1 MRSVAKHS
9 YIKGASGKGRAK
21 AHVDY
26 IQNRRGEDRED
37 GKAREFFSQDKERIQ
52 GREVKQDI
60 DRGERA
66 MVVAH
71 KLILSPGLQNVD
83 MKAYTRDVLKET
95 GREKGL
101 DLDWRAV
108 IHKNTDHDH
117 AHVVVF
123 GKDKNGRQVKFDRE
137 DYKKMREA
145 GDRYLERNHYYDRM
159 MQRDSDRV
167 MQKGY
172 ERDRGDNVFETL
184 LKDLNKK
191 ELEQDRKQEPEKKP
205 YQAKEWDKEKAIE
218 RLPESEKIK
227 REAETYSKYSKLE
240 DLKDFASQLEK
251 GDTARLAK
259 EEYQKLYQWIGTK
272 ERAGEDHYEKKA
284 RKNWDKKEKQKEKK
298 KERVPGEDEREF
310 KKLDKDLKKSFKEL
324 EGGQELGKKGYK
336 QYLRESQGRL
346 GAEHGHATSAR
357 EVQRLKELADKFPE
371 RREDFERQIEEAKT
385 FDREQAPQDKKWER
399 FDELLGE
406 NWNRG
411 EKDRSQDKS
420 QDKGQSREQSGPSS
434 DRASTP
440 ERPSAADQMQ
450 QSQAASRV
458 HDQMAGD
465 QTKQIDRD
473 DSDRQIEPGG
483 R

>member
-9 YIKGASGKGRAK
+9 YIKGASGKARAK
-21 AHVDY
+21 AHVNY
-26 IQNRRGEDRED
+26 IGYRRGEDRED
-37 GKAREFFSQDKERIQ
+37 GKGREFFSDDKEKIQ
-52 GREVKQDI
+52 AREVKEDI

-83 MKAYTRDVLKET
+83 MKAYTRDVLAET

-159 MQRDSDRV
+159 MQRDSDRA

-172 ERDRGDNVFETL
+172 ERDRGDNLFEDL
-184 LKDLNKK
+184 VKDLNKK
-191 ELEQDRKQEPEKKP
+191 ERKQEPERKP
-205 YQAKEWDKEKAIE
+205 YEPKAWDKEKAVE
-218 RLPESEKIK
+218 RLPEDQKIR
-227 REAETYSKYSKLE
+227 REAETYTKYSKLE
-240 DLKDFASQLEK
+240 DLKDLSERLNK
-251 GDTARLAK
+251 GEAERLPK
-259 EEYQKLYQWIGTK
+259 EEYQKLQGWIGTK

-284 RKNWDKKEKQKEKK
+284 RKQWDKKEKKRE

-310 KKLDKDLKKSFKEL
+310 KKLDKDLKKAFKEL
-324 EGGQELGKKGYK
+324 EGGQELGRKGYK
-336 QYLRESQGRL
+336 ERLRESQGRL
-346 GAEHGHATSAR
+346 GTEHGHATTSR
-357 EVQRLKELADKFPE
+357 EIQRLKELADKFPDK
-371 RREDFERQIEEAKT
+371 REDLERQIEEAKSYNR
-385 FDREQAPQDKKWER
+385 DQWQEKSNWSK

-406 NWNRG
+406 NWNKG
-411 EKDRSQDKS
+411 EREQSQDRS
-420 QDKGQSREQSGPSS
+420 QDKGQSRDQASQAGE
-434 DRASTP
+434 RTSTP
-440 ERPSAADQMQ
+440 DRPSVADQMQ

-465 QTKQIDRD
+465 QTKEVNRD
-473 DSDRQIEPGG
+473 DTDRQIEPGG

>member
-9 YIKGASGKGRAK
+9 YIKGASGKARAK
-21 AHVDY
+21 AHVNY
-26 IQNRRGEDRED
+26 IQYRRGEDRED
-37 GKAREFFSQDKERIQ
+37 GKPREFFSQDKDHIQ

-83 MKAYTRDVLKET
+83 MQAYTRDVLKEA

-108 IHKNTDHDH
+108 IHQNTDHDH

-145 GDRYLERNHYYDRM
+145 GDRYLERNHYHERFL
-159 MQRDSDRV
+159 QRDSDRV

-184 LKDLNKK
+184 LKDLNKN
-191 ELEQDRKQEPEKKP
+191 ELERESDKKP

-218 RLPESEKIK
+218 RLPAEEKIK
-227 REAETYSKYSKLE
+227 REAETYTKYSKLE
-240 DLKDFASQLEK
+240 DLKDLAERLEK
-251 GDTARLAK
+251 GEGDRLPK

-272 ERAGEDHYEKKA
+272 ERGGDDHYEKKA

-310 KKLDKDLKKSFKEL
+310 KKLDKDLKKAFKEL
-324 EGGQELGKKGYK
+324 EGGQDLGRKGYK

-346 GAEHGHATSAR
+346 GDEHGHATTAR
-357 EVQRLKELADKFPE
+357 EVQRLKDLAERFPE
-371 RREDFERQIEEAKT
+371 RREDIERQIEEAKS
-385 FDREQAPQDKKWER
+385 FDRDQRTPDSKWQR

-406 NWNRG
+406 NWNKGERDRNQDRG
-411 EKDRSQDKS
+411 ESREA
-420 QDKGQSREQSGPSS
+420 GQSREQAAPTT
-434 DRASTP
+434 DRQATVERQSTA
-440 ERPSAADQMQ
+440 EQMQ
-450 QSQAASRV
+450 QSEASSRV

-465 QTKQIDRD
+465 KTQEIGRD
-473 DSDRQIEPGG
+473 DSDRLFEQGG